1 MGLIDDYEQQYSQLT
16 AEATALIGRLAV
28 ATGGTL
34 KFMIIW

>member
-28 ATGGTL
+28 ASGGKKKL
-34 KFMIIW
+34 GIIW